1 MRDEVKDRLVISL
14 KFAFLMG
21 IVGYLIAALATDS
34 TVSVSPAFW
43 IMIGAG
49 FAVTEFSCIKRDY
62 LS

>member
-1 MRDEVKDRLVISL
+1 
-14 KFAFLMG
+14 MG

-49 FAVTEFSCIKRDY
+49 FAVTEFSGVKRDY
-62 LS
+62 LSK